1 MKRKDKRPNRDSN
14 ANHSARPPA
23 NGKSPRPASGEKRSD
38 TRGAARGDTRSAAR
52 GDTRSAAPSAARG
65 DQKGPSNPK
74 RKARRTGRLREPGA
88 TPLDERRAIAP
99 ESRAPE
105 SPRPLQSPRPAFT
118 PSAPVIAESSAVD
131 EFDLHDPDLDSEE
144 AFELGIGARVVHPNT
159 QYGEAFESL
168 PAEPLERKSGDVE
181 AQIRALEARLD
192 GLIRQRHFDDV
203 NADPEA
209 DSHDPVSER
218 RGALAKTDSSPPA
231 KVEPAELPAE
241 DFIAR
246 KWGRSGLRSR
256 SEEFDDFGLDPSF
269 EQRVKPVVEFLY
281 RSYFRTT
288 VEGIDNVPA
297 EGRCIVV
304 ANHSGA
310 LPLDGLMLR
319 AALRIEHKQKRDLR
333 WLAEDFVYYLPFA
346 GVFMNRVGAV
356 RACPENAERLLEKE
370 SIVGVFP
377 EGVHGIK
384 KLFQERYRLQ
394 RFGRGGYIR
403 LCLRMRAPIVPCAII
418 GAEESSPL
426 LYRLEGLTELLGLPY
441 FPITPTFPFL
451 GPAGLLPAPTKWR
464 MRFGE
469 PINLDNYGPEAADDH
484 VLVGRLSER
493 VRSSIQSMLD
503 SGLRERRSVWFG

>member
-1 MKRKDKRPNRDSN
+1 MKRKDKRPKRDSN
-14 ANHSARPPA
+14 ASSNGGSQSGGGARPRSAKPA
-23 NGKSPRPASGEKRSD
+23 ARDAARRAAPRPDDKA
-38 TRGAARGDTRSAAR
+38 
-52 GDTRSAAPSAARG
+52 
-65 DQKGPSNPK
+65 PSNPK
-74 RKARRTGRLREPGA
+74 RKARRTGRNREPA
-88 TPLDERRAIAP
+88 RARLEARPEHRQSPPAAHVAPPVIDERSAIDEAGL
-99 ESRAPE
+99 AD
-105 SPRPLQSPRPAFT
+105 T
-118 PSAPVIAESSAVD
+118 DVD
-131 EFDLHDPDLDSEE
+131 YEE
-144 AFELGIGARVVHPNT
+144 AFELGIGARVVSPTT
-159 QYGEAFESL
+159 QYGEAFEST
-168 PAEPLERKSGDVE
+168 PPVPNERNSSDVQ

-192 GLIRQRHFDDV
+192 GLIRQRDFSESS
-203 NADPEA
+203 ASEA
-209 DSHDPVSER
+209 PDLEPVSER
-218 RGALAKTDSSPPA
+218 RAPLVKAPSAPPA
-231 KVEPAELPAE
+231 KIEPAQPPVE

-246 KWGRSGLRSR
+246 KWGRSALRSR
-256 SEEFDDFGLDPSF
+256 SEEFDDFGLDPGF

-281 RSYFRTT
+281 RSYFRTS

-319 AALRIEHKQKRDLR
+319 AALRIEHRQKRDLR

-370 SIVGVFP
+370 SLVGVFP

-384 KLFQERYRLQ
+384 KLFHDRYRLQ

-493 VRSSIQSMLD
+493 VRSSIQAMLD

>member
-1 MKRKDKRPNRDSN
+1 VKRKDKRPKRSPVEGRGDPRPRNESQGG
-14 ANHSARPPA
+14 ARPRAAAGKPA
-23 NGKSPRPASGEKRSD
+23 Q
-38 TRGAARGDTRSAAR
+38 
-52 GDTRSAAPSAARG
+52 RSAAPRIVDKS
-65 DQKGPSNPK
+65 PSNPK
-74 RKARRTGRLREPGA
+74 RKARRTGRNREPHA
-88 TPLDERRAIAP
+88 SRVEARRDHKPQPAAPPPPPAAVQVEERLP
-99 ESRAPE
+99 MDDVGFDDTE
-105 SPRPLQSPRPAFT
+105 
-118 PSAPVIAESSAVD
+118 VD
-131 EFDLHDPDLDSEE
+131 YEE
-144 AFELGIGARVVHPNT
+144 AFELGIGSRVVPPTT
-159 QYGEAFESL
+159 QYGEAFESAP
-168 PAEPLERKSGDVE
+168 PASEGLKIGDMQ

-192 GLIRQRHFDDV
+192 GLIRQRDV
-203 NADPEA
+203 SDVEPPEA
-209 DSHDPVSER
+209 EAEPISER
-218 RGALAKTDSSPPA
+218 RGSLAKAPSSPPVL
-231 KVEPAELPAE
+231 VEVPEPPAE
-241 DFIAR
+241 DFISR
-246 KWGRSGLRSR
+246 KWGRSALRSR
-256 SEEFDDFGLDPSF
+256 SEEFDDFGLDPGF
-269 EQRVKPVVEFLY
+269 ERRVKPVVEFLY
-281 RSYFRTT
+281 RSYFRTS
-288 VEGIDNVPA
+288 VEGIDNVPG

-319 AALRIEHKQKRDLR
+319 AALRIEHRQKRDLR

-370 SIVGVFP
+370 SLVGVFP

-493 VRSSIQSMLD
+493 VRSAIQAMLD

>member
-1 MKRKDKRPNRDSN
+1 MKRKDKRPKHESSANHTGRAAQRPDKHERHGSN
-14 ANHSARPPA
+14 ARGPAPHSARPDH
-23 NGKSPRPASGEKRSD
+23 KS
-38 TRGAARGDTRSAAR
+38 
-52 GDTRSAAPSAARG
+52 
-65 DQKGPSNPK
+65 PSNPK
-74 RKARRTGRLREPGA
+74 RKARRTGRQRDPMAARLGA
-88 TPLDERRAIAP
+88 PRPQLPRPPLSPPPPMRNEFDERVEDA
-99 ESRAPE
+99 
-105 SPRPLQSPRPAFT
+105 
-118 PSAPVIAESSAVD
+118 
-131 EFDLHDPDLDSEE
+131 DLHETESEE
-144 AFELGIGARVVHPNT
+144 AFELGIGARVIPPTT
-159 QYGEAFESL
+159 QYGEAYDSTP
-168 PAEPLERKSGDVE
+168 PAPSERKGDVE

-192 GLIRQRHFDDV
+192 GLIRQRNFVEPAVD
-203 NADPEA
+203 AEPISA
-209 DSHDPVSER
+209 PISE
-218 RGALAKTDSSPPA
+218 RGALTKSEPSPPA
-231 KVEPAELPAE
+231 KLESEETQAS
-241 DFIAR
+241 DFISR
-246 KWGRSGLRSR
+246 KWGRSALRSR
-256 SEEFDDFGLDPSF
+256 SEEVDDFGLDPGF

-288 VEGIDNVPA
+288 AEGIDNVPA

-319 AALRIEHKQKRDLR
+319 AALRLEHKQKRDLR

-426 LYRLEGLTELLGLPY
+426 LYRLEGLTELVGLPY

-493 VRSSIQSMLD
+493 VRSSIQAMLD

>member
-1 MKRKDKRPNRDSN
+1 VKRKDKRPKRDLN
-14 ANHSARPPA
+14 ANHSARP
-23 NGKSPRPASGEKRSD
+23 RPDKNEQ
-38 TRGAARGDTRSAAR
+38 RGDGR
-52 GDTRSAAPSAARG
+52 GHSSHGVRA

-74 RKARRTGRLREPGA
+74 RKARRTGHNRPPGA
-88 TPLDERRAIAP
+88 ARFNDHRV
-99 ESRAPE
+99 RAPE
-105 SPRPLQSPRPAFT
+105 PARS
-118 PSAPVIAESSAVD
+118 PSAGVIDERTAVD
-131 EFDLHDPDLDSEE
+131 AAGLSDTDIDSEE
-144 AFELGIGARVVHPNT
+144 AFELGIGARVVPLTT
-159 QYGEAFESL
+159 QYGEAFDSTP
-168 PAEPLERKSGDVE
+168 PAPQERKSGDVE

-192 GLIRQRHFDDV
+192 GLIRQRHFGDASADAEDDGEG
-203 NADPEA
+203 PTSEKRGPLTKA
-209 DSHDPVSER
+209 DSAPP
-218 RGALAKTDSSPPA
+218 SS
-231 KVEPAELPAE
+231 VEAAEVPAE
-241 DFIAR
+241 DFISR
-246 KWGRSGLRSR
+246 KWGRSALRSR

-281 RSYFRTT
+281 RSYFRAT
-288 VEGIDNVPA
+288 VEGIDHIPA

-426 LYRLEGLTELLGLPY
+426 LYRLEGLTELVGLPY

-464 MRFGE
+464 LRFGE

-493 VRSSIQSMLD
+493 VRSSIQAMLD

>member
-1 MKRKDKRPNRDSN
+1 MKRKDKSRKQDSSNSSSNRQ
-14 ANHSARPPA
+14 AKPPRA
-23 NGKSPRPASGEKRSD
+23 PAPAKL
-38 TRGAARGDTRSAAR
+38 
-52 GDTRSAAPSAARG
+52 
-65 DQKGPSNPK
+65 PSNPK
-74 RKARRTGRLREPGA
+74 RKARRTGR
-88 TPLDERRAIAP
+88 
-99 ESRAPE
+99 
-105 SPRPLQSPRPAFT
+105 PRPPGEARDPREARVAPPAPLPEPTPELSPVEEVGLGDT
-118 PSAPVIAESSAVD
+118 DI
-131 EFDLHDPDLDSEE
+131 DSEE
-144 AFELGIGARVVHPNT
+144 AFELGIGSRVVPVTT
-159 QYGEAFESL
+159 QYGEAFESTP
-168 PAEPLERKSGDVE
+168 PAPLERRTGDVE

-192 GLIRQRHFDDV
+192 GLIRQREFIDPDASDD
-203 NADPEA
+203 E
-209 DSHDPVSER
+209 PVSQGR
-218 RGALAKTDSSPPA
+218 SPLARTSSAPPA
-231 KVEPAELPAE
+231 KVEVAEPE
-241 DFIAR
+241 MEGFIAR
-246 KWGRSGLRSR
+246 KWGRGALRSR
-256 SEEFDDFGLDPSF
+256 AEEFDDFGLDPAF
-269 EQRVKPVVEFLY
+269 EERVKPVVEFLY
-281 RSYFRTT
+281 RSYFRTS
-288 VEGIDNVPA
+288 VEGIENVPA

-310 LPLDGLMLR
+310 LPLDGPMLR
-319 AALRIEHKQKRDLR
+319 AALRIEHPQKRDLR

-370 SIVGVFP
+370 SLVAVFP

-384 KLFQERYRLQ
+384 KLFRERYRLQ

-469 PINLDNYGPEAADDH
+469 PIHFDNYGPEAADDH

-493 VRSSIQSMLD
+493 VRSSIQAMLD

>member
-1 MKRKDKRPNRDSN
+1 MKRKDKSRKRDAS
-14 ANHSARPPA
+14 ATKDAARPRVA
-23 NGKSPRPASGEKRSD
+23 RTAPRDAARR
-38 TRGAARGDTRSAAR
+38 TAARGEKDKTP
-52 GDTRSAAPSAARG
+52 TN
-65 DQKGPSNPK
+65 KK
-74 RKARRTGRLREPGA
+74 RKARRTGRAREPAASRVEARRTHDPHPAAPTPEAEA
-88 TPLDERRAIAP
+88 TINER
-99 ESRAPE
+99 
-105 SPRPLQSPRPAFT
+105 
-118 PSAPVIAESSAVD
+118 SAVEEVGLGD
-131 EFDLHDPDLDSEE
+131 TDIDSEE
-144 AFELGIGARVVHPNT
+144 AFELGIGSRMVPPTT
-159 QYGEAFESL
+159 QYGEAFDSSP
-168 PAEPLERKSGDVE
+168 PAPQERRPGDVE

-192 GLIRQRHFDDV
+192 GLIRQRDFSD
-203 NADPEA
+203 AAGEA
-209 DSHDPVSER
+209 EAEAGAGAEPAAPSSER
-218 RGALAKTDSSPPA
+218 RVGALAKSSSAPPA
-231 KVEPAELPAE
+231 RIDPAQPPAE
-241 DFIAR
+241 DFISR
-246 KWGRSGLRSR
+246 KWGRSALRSR
-256 SEEFDDFGLDPSF
+256 SEDFDDFGLDPAF
-269 EQRVKPVVEFLY
+269 ERRVQPAVEFLY
-281 RSYFRTT
+281 KTYFRTS

-310 LPLDGLMLR
+310 LPLDGPMLR
-319 AALRIEHKQKRDLR
+319 AALRIEHAQRRDLR

-370 SIVGVFP
+370 SVVAVFP

-384 KLFQERYRLQ
+384 KLFRERYHLQ

-441 FPITPTFPFL
+441 FPITPTFPLF
-451 GPAGLLPAPTKWR
+451 GPVGLMPAPTKWR

-469 PINLDNYGPEAADDH
+469 PIHLDSYGPEAADDH

-493 VRSSIQSMLD
+493 VRSAIQAMLD

>member
-1 MKRKDKRPNRDSN
+1 MKRKDKRPKRPNEGRGD
-14 ANHSARPPA
+14 ARPRHEGQG
-23 NGKSPRPASGEKRSD
+23 GKPREPGKPPQRSASPRAEERS
-38 TRGAARGDTRSAAR
+38 
-52 GDTRSAAPSAARG
+52 
-65 DQKGPSNPK
+65 PSNPK
-74 RKARRTGRLREPGA
+74 RKARRNGQHRPPFSSRVEPRHDDRHPVA
-88 TPLDERRAIAP
+88 PRTPQPIPPEER
-99 ESRAPE
+99 
-105 SPRPLQSPRPAFT
+105 F
-118 PSAPVIAESSAVD
+118 PVDAVGYD
-131 EFDLHDPDLDSEE
+131 DTEVDSEE
-144 AFELGIGARVVHPNT
+144 AFELGIGSRVVPPTT
-159 QYGEAFESL
+159 QYGEAFESTP
-168 PAEPLERKSGDVE
+168 PAASEGLKIGDVQ

-192 GLIRQRHFDDV
+192 GLIRQRDFSGPSEDEPSPSV
-203 NADPEA
+203 
-209 DSHDPVSER
+209 PVSER
-218 RGALAKTDSSPPA
+218 RGPLAKAPSSTPA
-231 KVEPAELPAE
+231 LVEVAEPPAE
-241 DFIAR
+241 DFISR
-246 KWGRSGLRSR
+246 KWGRSALRSR
-256 SEEFDDFGLDPSF
+256 SEEFDDFGLDPGF

-281 RSYFRTT
+281 RSYFRTS
-288 VEGIDNVPA
+288 VEGIDNIPG

-310 LPLDGLMLR
+310 VPLDGLMLR
-319 AALRIEHKQKRDLR
+319 AALRIEHRQRRDLR

-370 SIVGVFP
+370 SLVGVFP
-377 EGVHGIK
+377 EGVYGIK

-493 VRSSIQSMLD
+493 VRTAIQAMLD
-503 SGLRERRSVWFG
+503 GGLRERRSVWFG

>member
-1 MKRKDKRPNRDSN
+1 MKRKDKSRKRDAS
-14 ANHSARPPA
+14 ATQEAARPRA
-23 NGKSPRPASGEKRSD
+23 AKSAPHDA
-38 TRGAARGDTRSAAR
+38 TRRSAAR
-52 GDTRSAAPSAARG
+52 GEQDKTPTN
-65 DQKGPSNPK
+65 KK
-74 RKARRTGRLREPGA
+74 RKARRTGRSREPAASRVEARRAHKPQPAAPTA
-88 TPLDERRAIAP
+88 TPAP
-99 ESRAPE
+99 EA
-105 SPRPLQSPRPAFT
+105 
-118 PSAPVIAESSAVD
+118 IND
-131 EFDLHDPDLDSEE
+131 ELAAIDEVGLGDTDVDSEE
-144 AFELGIGARVVHPNT
+144 AFELGIGSRMVSPTT
-159 QYGEAFESL
+159 QYGEAFDST
-168 PAEPLERKSGDVE
+168 PPTAQERKPGDVE

-192 GLIRQRHFDDV
+192 GLIRQRDFSD
-203 NADPEA
+203 AAGEA
-209 DSHDPVSER
+209 EAEAPAPSSER
-218 RGALAKTDSSPPA
+218 RAGSLAKSSSAPPA
-231 KVEPAELPAE
+231 KVESVLPLAE
-241 DFIAR
+241 DFISR
-246 KWGRSGLRSR
+246 KWGRAALRGR
-256 SEEFDDFGLDPSF
+256 SEDFDDFGLDPGF
-269 EQRVKPVVEFLY
+269 ERRVQPAVEFLY
-281 RSYFRTT
+281 KTYFRTS

-310 LPLDGLMLR
+310 LPLDGPMLR
-319 AALRIEHKQKRDLR
+319 AALRIEHAQKRDLR

-370 SIVGVFP
+370 SVVAVFP

-384 KLFQERYRLQ
+384 KLFSQRYHLQ

-441 FPITPTFPFL
+441 FPITPTFPLF
-451 GPAGLLPAPTKWR
+451 GPIGLLPAPAKWR

-469 PINLDNYGPEAADDH
+469 PIHLDSYGPEAADDH

-493 VRSSIQSMLD
+493 VRSSIQAMLD

>member
-1 MKRKDKRPNRDSN
+1 MP
-14 ANHSARPPA
+14 RPPL
-23 NGKSPRPASGEKRSD
+23 N
-38 TRGAARGDTRSAAR
+38 
-52 GDTRSAAPSAARG
+52 APSAVI
-65 DQKGPSNPK
+65 
-74 RKARRTGRLREPGA
+74 
-88 TPLDERRAIAP
+88 DER
-99 ESRAPE
+99 
-105 SPRPLQSPRPAFT
+105 T
-118 PSAPVIAESSAVD
+118 AVD
-131 EFDLHDPDLDSEE
+131 QAGLSDTDIDSEE
-144 AFELGIGARVVHPNT
+144 AFELGIGARVLPPTT
-159 QYGEAFESL
+159 QYGEAFEST
-168 PAEPLERKSGDVE
+168 PPDPQERKSGDVE

-192 GLIRQRHFDDV
+192 GLIRQRHF
-203 NADPEA
+203 ADPSA
-209 DSHDPVSER
+209 DADAQDGDPVP
-218 RGALAKTDSSPPA
+218 RGTLAKTDSAPPA
-231 KVEPAELPAE
+231 QLEPAELPVS
-241 DFIAR
+241 DFISR
-246 KWGRSGLRSR
+246 KWGRSALRSR

-319 AALRIEHKQKRDLR
+319 AALRIEHRQKRDLR

-370 SIVGVFP
+370 GIVGVFP

>member
-1 MKRKDKRPNRDSN
+1 M
-14 ANHSARPPA
+14 
-23 NGKSPRPASGEKRSD
+23 
-38 TRGAARGDTRSAAR
+38 
-52 GDTRSAAPSAARG
+52 
-65 DQKGPSNPK
+65 
-74 RKARRTGRLREPGA
+74 
-88 TPLDERRAIAP
+88 LDER
-99 ESRAPE
+99 
-105 SPRPLQSPRPAFT
+105 T
-118 PSAPVIAESSAVD
+118 AVD
-131 EFDLHDPDLDSEE
+131 EAGLSDTDIDSEE
-144 AFELGIGARVVHPNT
+144 AFELGIGARVVPLTT
-159 QYGEAFESL
+159 QYGEAFESTP
-168 PAEPLERKSGDVE
+168 PAPQERKSGDVE

-192 GLIRQRHFDDV
+192 GLSRQRHFGD
-203 NADPEA
+203 AAAEA
-209 DSHDPVSER
+209 EAEDSDPVSER
-218 RGALAKTDSSPPA
+218 RAPLAKTDSAPPA
-231 KVEPAELPAE
+231 KVEPPELPAE
-241 DFIAR
+241 DFISR
-246 KWGRSGLRSR
+246 KWGRSALRSR
-256 SEEFDDFGLDPSF
+256 SEEFDDFGLDPGF

-426 LYRLEGLTELLGLPY
+426 LYRLEGLTELVGLPY

>member
-1 MKRKDKRPNRDSN
+1 MKRKDKRPQRDSS
-14 ANHSARPPA
+14 ANDRNRERQQARPPA
-23 NGKSPRPASGEKRSD
+23 RPAKSEKRGEG
-38 TRGAARGDTRSAAR
+38 RAPAPNPARAEH
-52 GDTRSAAPSAARG
+52 
-65 DQKGPSNPK
+65 KGPSNPK
-74 RKARRTGRLREPGA
+74 RKARRTGRNREHAAARPEAPRLHLPPSSFG
-88 TPLDERRAIAP
+88 PSSSVIDERTA
-99 ESRAPE
+99 
-105 SPRPLQSPRPAFT
+105 
-118 PSAPVIAESSAVD
+118 AVEAGLGD
-131 EFDLHDPDLDSEE
+131 TEIDSEE
-144 AFELGIGARVVHPNT
+144 AFELGIGARVVPPTT
-159 QYGEAFESL
+159 QYGEAFDSA
-168 PAEPLERKSGDVE
+168 PPSTHERKGDVE

-192 GLIRQRHFDDV
+192 GLIRQRHF
-203 NADPEA
+203 ADATTETES
-209 DSHDPVSER
+209 DEPVSER

-231 KVEPAELPAE
+231 RLEAAEPPIE
-241 DFIAR
+241 DFISR
-246 KWGRSGLRSR
+246 KWGRSALRSR
-256 SEEFDDFGLDPSF
+256 AEEFDDFGLDPSF
-269 EQRVKPVVEFLY
+269 EQRVKPIVEFLY

-288 VEGIDNVPA
+288 AEGIDNVPA

-319 AALRIEHKQKRDLR
+319 AALRIDHKQKRDLR

-493 VRSSIQSMLD
+493 VRSSIQAMLD

>member
-1 MKRKDKRPNRDSN
+1 MKRKDKRPKRDSGAHPPGPRPAKGDIRDN
-14 ANHSARPPA
+14 ARPPI
-23 NGKSPRPASGEKRSD
+23 
-38 TRGAARGDTRSAAR
+38 AR
-52 GDTRSAAPSAARG
+52 
-65 DQKGPSNPK
+65 DQPKALANPK
-74 RKARRTGRLREPGA
+74 RKSRRTGRHREPAAARAGEHRGHPPRP
-88 TPLDERRAIAP
+88 PLGKPPAVTDER
-99 ESRAPE
+99 
-105 SPRPLQSPRPAFT
+105 
-118 PSAPVIAESSAVD
+118 SAVD
-131 EFDLHDPDLDSEE
+131 AAGLGDTDIASEE
-144 AFELGIGARVVHPNT
+144 AFELGIGARVVPPTT
-159 QYGEAFESL
+159 QYGEAFESS
-168 PAEPLERKSGDVE
+168 PPDPQERKSGDVE

-192 GLIRQRHFDDV
+192 GLIRQRHSSDGV
-203 NADPEA
+203 AEAGPES
-209 DSHDPVSER
+209 DEPVSER
-218 RGALAKTDSSPPA
+218 RGPLAKVDSAAPA
-231 KVEPAELPAE
+231 RVEPPPPVE
-241 DFIAR
+241 DFISR
-246 KWGRSGLRSR
+246 KWGRSALRSR

-370 SIVGVFP
+370 SLVGVFP

-493 VRSSIQSMLD
+493 VRSAIQAMLD